1 MAIPIDVID
10 WDMGTER
17 PNLDDEFQE
26 ADDAILEDTTI
37 LKEVEHERRDVP
49 VGDPVHVDLSEIAA
63 DTARDM
69 RDQAQ
74 RQRDLA
80 EKLVDD

>member
-1 MAIPIDVID
+1 
-10 WDMGTER
+10 MGTER

-26 ADDAILEDTTI
+26 ADDAILEYTTI
-37 LKEVEHERRDVP
+37 LQEVEHERRDVP

-69 RDQAQ
+69 RDQAR

-80 EKLVDD
+80 ENLIDD